1 MEKAIEFSDLTK
13 CYRTKTEERHALKGL
28 SLAVESGQIF
38 GFAGPNG
45 AGKSTAIKILIGL
58 VQATSGTASI
68 FGHPSGSREGRAL
81 LGFLPE
87 VTLYHEFM
95 GAEELL
101 RIHAHLSGLPKAEH
115 SSRCREV
122 LEQVGLW
129 ERRKSRIK
137 EFSKG
142 MKQKFGIAQALLGR
156 PRLLVLDE
164 LTSGLDPTAQ
174 YNLLM
179 LLKELKDQGYTI
191 FFSSHHL
198 EEIERVCDAAAIIHL
213 GELKAAGTL
222 AELLGLGVKASLRVA
237 FSDGWPEGESSE
249 GWTLDQASG
258 AFQKIVLRT
267 EVGAQ
272 LDRVRALGGE
282 ILEVTKSADSLE
294 RLFHRLTS
302 DKIGAQAS

>member
-1 MEKAIEFSDLTK
+1 MEKAIEFNQLTK
-13 CYRTKTEERHALKGL
+13 CYRTKTEDRHALKGL
-28 SLAVESGQIF
+28 SLSVESGQIF

-58 VQATSGTASI
+58 VQATSGTASV
-68 FGHPSGSREGRAL
+68 FGHRCGSREGRAL

-101 RIHAHLSGLPKAEH
+101 RIHAHLSGLPKTEH
-115 SSRCREV
+115 QSRCQEV

-129 ERRKSRIK
+129 ERRKSRLK

-156 PRLLVLDE
+156 PKLLVLDE

-174 YNLLM
+174 HNLL
-179 LLKELKDQGYTI
+179 LLLEELKGQGYTI

-213 GELKAAGTL
+213 GELRASGTL
-222 AELLGLGVKASLRVA
+222 EELLGFGVKASLRVT
-237 FSDGWPEGESSE
+237 FPNGWPEGETSE
-249 GWTLDQASG
+249 GWTVDQSTG
-258 AFQKIVLRT
+258 EFHRIVLRT
-267 EVGAQ
+267 EVGDQ
-272 LDRVRALGGE
+272 LDRVRALGGQ

-302 DKIGAQAS
+302 EKIGVQPT